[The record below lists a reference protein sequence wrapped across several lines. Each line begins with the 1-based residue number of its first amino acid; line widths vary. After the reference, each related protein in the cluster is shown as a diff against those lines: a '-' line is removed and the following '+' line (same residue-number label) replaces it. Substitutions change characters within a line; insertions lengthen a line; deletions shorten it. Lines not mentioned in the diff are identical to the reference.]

1 MVKIVDHKQRQ
12 DLLLS
17 LIVRSYV
24 EDGKPVSSDALRQKF
39 RLPYSSAT
47 IRNILGELEEQGYLC
62 HVHTSSGRVP
72 TQEGFRYYIRFLMN
86 DPSAVSGAVEEI
98 KTILEAQEWVG
109 HTFNEMID
117 NSSRMI
123 ARLTHQA
130 GLGLTEDHKDRM
142 IISGTR
148 FIFDYPEFDDIEML
162 RNLFTTLEE
171 RVSALWDFLNEN
183 VNDDVKVFIGDEI
196 SLFKN
201 RSCAMIITPVRTQ
214 NETRAM
220 FGVLGSMRM
229 DYSDVIA
236 KLRAL
241 RDHMQTVSEE

>member
-12 DLLLS
+12 DLLLA

-47 IRNILGELEEQGYLC
+47 IRNIMGELEEQGYLC

-86 DPSAVSGAVEEI
+86 DPSAVSGALDEVQML
-98 KTILEAQEWVG
+98 LEAQEWVG
-109 HTFNEMID
+109 RTFDEMID
-117 NSSRMI
+117 DSSRMI

-130 GLGLTEDHKDRM
+130 GLGMTQENKDRV
-142 IISGTR
+142 IISGAR
-148 FIFDYPEFDDIEML
+148 FIFDYPEFEDVNTL
-162 RNLFTTLEE
+162 RILFTALEE
-171 RVSALWDFLNEN
+171 RVAAFWDFLNEN
-183 VNDDVKVFIGDEI
+183 VDDDVRVFIGDEI

-220 FGVLGSMRM
+220 FGVLGPMRM
-229 DYSDVIA
+229 NYSDVIA
-236 KLRAL
+236 KLKAL
-241 RDHMQTVSEE
+241 RDHMQSVSDE